1 MTSRRKNR
9 NGERPISRWEEMK
22 TVMRKRFV
30 PSHYHMDL
38 HKKLQTL
45 TQDSMSAE
53 DYYKVMEIAM
63 IRANV
68 EK

>member
-1 MTSRRKNR
+1 VTNRHR

-30 PSHYHMDL
+30 PSHYHKDL

-45 TQDSMSAE
+45 T
-53 DYYKVMEIAM
+53 
-63 IRANV
+63 
-68 EK
+68 

>member
-1 MTSRRKNR
+1 
-9 NGERPISRWEEMK
+9 
-22 TVMRKRFV
+22 
-30 PSHYHMDL
+30 MDL